1 MYLVVSFDNNTK
13 EFNNRTYNSTPKDEA
28 VGYIMSKLKEVII
41 NIIDL

>member
-13 EFNNRTYNSTPKDEA
+13 EFRNRTYSTTPKDEV
-28 VGYIMSKLKEVII
+28 VGYIMSIEKEIII